1 MANAAMATGDY
12 PQISASQYAS
22 TTYGLGVGGDGPVG
36 GAVLGLLGT
45 ASSTFS
51 PLGAQ
56 QGWGDVIRNE
66 AGPPFATSV
75 ARGRLHLPLHPT
87 TDSNIRDTEEE
98 EVMANPKRRLVQVLI
113 MDPNENVPLE
123 SCLLYRGDQ
132 KLTDA
137 TDAELYFEIDIKD
150 ILAKHNQNRVKLVD
164 KKVKERVEYLE
175 PAKIRDLKMVVVTVA
190 EF

>member
-1 MANAAMATGDY
+1 MSGDI
-12 PQISASQYAS
+12 PSISASTYAS
-22 TTYGLGVGGDGPVG
+22 QAYGLD
-36 GAVLGLLGT
+36 
-45 ASSTFS
+45 S
-51 PLGAQ
+51 LGAQ
-56 QGWGDVIRNE
+56 G
-66 AGPPFATSV
+66 FAALASGGTGGLFGGAQSSGG
-75 ARGRLHLPLHPT
+75 APIGQLIGRRHATIHP
-87 TDSNIRDTEEE
+87 DRVEYRTEETGI
-98 EVMANPKRRLVQVLI
+98 MANPKRRLVQVLI